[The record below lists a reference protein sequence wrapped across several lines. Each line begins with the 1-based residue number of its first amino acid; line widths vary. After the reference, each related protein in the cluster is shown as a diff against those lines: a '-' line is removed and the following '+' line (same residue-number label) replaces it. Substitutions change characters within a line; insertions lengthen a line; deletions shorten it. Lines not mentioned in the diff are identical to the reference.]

1 MGCAISCSLFE
12 KFATFIHLLGQSK
25 SRLDTLDKY
34 LDDFLFAGAPL
45 TNNCQIL
52 MESFTKMCQELGV
65 PIADKKTVGP
75 STLITFVGLVI
86 DTLRMIVKIPEDK
99 FEKLEFG
106 ILLILNSKKLKV
118 KEFES
123 IIGLMA
129 FCAKAIR
136 SARAFMRGF
145 YDVLFSMKFKKPFYS
160 IRMNQ

>member
-1 MGCAISCSLFE
+1 M
-12 KFATFIHLLGQSK
+12 
-25 SRLDTLDKY
+25 DTLDHY
-34 LDDFLFAGAPL
+34 LDDFLFAGEPL

-75 STLITFVGLVI
+75 STLITFLGLVT

-99 FEKLEFG
+99 IEKLKFG
-106 ILLILNSKKLKV
+106 ISLILNSKKLKI

-129 FCAKAIR
+129 FCAMPIP
-136 SARAFMRGF
+136 SARVF
-145 YDVLFSMKFKKPFYS
+145 Y
-160 IRMNQ
+160 